1 MVEMPVMPQG
11 TERRNCSKIVA
22 VSKWKIGDERTG
34 KNPTRRPGEETRAV
48 AGDRLE
54 PSWNEALLCPAHPKI
69 VSGNQGAVP
78 APRSRASQRG
88 DKTARVACLGCLSA
102 DTADRQ
108 L

>member
-48 AGDRLE
+48 AETDLSQAGMKHCSVL
-54 PSWNEALLCPAHPKI
+54 PIPK
-69 VSGNQGAVP
+69 
-78 APRSRASQRG
+78 
-88 DKTARVACLGCLSA
+88 
-102 DTADRQ
+102 
-108 L
+108 